1 MVTIIDFKQSVNS
14 DTLEE
19 FISLVV
25 QGDIQLVQS
34 KETGRFYAT
43 AFKCS
48 IPSTFSEEV
57 AASLIG
63 SQISGSIVKVPC
75 DPYEY
80 TIEESGEVITL
91 DFKYEYAP
99 DKTDDRST
107 KTETRDVEVKPD
119 LKTFST
125 NGSRELVEA

>member
-1 MVTIIDFKQSVNS
+1 
-14 DTLEE
+14 
-19 FISLVV
+19 
-25 QGDIQLVQS
+25 
-34 KETGRFYAT
+34 
-43 AFKCS
+43 
-48 IPSTFSEEV
+48 
-57 AASLIG
+57 
-63 SQISGSIVKVPC
+63 VKVPC

-99 DKTDDRST
+99 DKTDDRSA